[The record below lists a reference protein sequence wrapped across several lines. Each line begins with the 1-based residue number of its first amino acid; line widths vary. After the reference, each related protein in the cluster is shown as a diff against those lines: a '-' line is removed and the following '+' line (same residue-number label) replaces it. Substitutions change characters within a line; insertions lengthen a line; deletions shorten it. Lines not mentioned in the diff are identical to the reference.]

1 MSTPSKPSR
10 IMIAALSLSAAGIV
24 GLMGQE
30 GYTDTAVIPTRGDV
44 PTVGFGSTTRA
55 DGSKVRMGDRTTP
68 VQAAQR
74 TLAYTQDADTAFKR
88 CVRVPLHQAE
98 YDTYLDFGYQYGVPT
113 LCASSIVRNL
123 NAFQYAEACWRTGF
137 LLSTTAAPP
146 ATRCVRA
153 CGRGNKRGMQRAWRP
168 NDLARQTPCRPG
180 DGHRADP
187 GLQPLVRPPSGHRR
201 DARHVAI

>member
-123 NAFQYAEACWRTGF
+123 NAFQYAEACES
-137 LLSTTAAPP
+137 LLAYRFSAGYDCSTP
-146 ATRCVRA
+146 
-153 CGRGNKRGMQRAWRP
+153 GNKVCSGVWT
-168 NDLARQTPCRPG
+168 RQ
-180 DGHRADP
+180 
-187 GLQPLVRPPSGHRR
+187 QK
-201 DARHVAI
+201 RHAACMAAQ